1 MKIKA
6 TQPFT
11 HAGQAVNTWDV
22 IDVPADAA
30 AWLIAQGVAE
40 EEKNHSAGRVYG
52 NTPLAEEA
60 VPD

>member
-11 HAGQAVNTWDV
+11 HAGRDVSIGAVNAGDV
-22 IDVPADAA
+22 FDLPDDAA

-40 EEKNHSAGRVYG
+40 AAEKEEKPEGR
-52 NTPLAEEA
+52 PS
-60 VPD
+60 

>member
-11 HAGQAVNTWDV
+11 HAGQTGNTGDV

-40 EEKNHSAGRVYG
+40 AAEKEEKTEGR
-52 NTPLAEEA
+52 AS
-60 VPD
+60 

>member
-11 HAGQAVNTWDV
+11 HAGQPAQPGDV
-22 IDVPADAA
+22 VDVPNDAA

-40 EEKNHSAGRVYG
+40 DAEKEEKPEGR
-52 NTPLAEEA
+52 PS
-60 VPD
+60 